1 MLMKKVG
8 IDVSEHNGD
17 INWEEVKNEV
27 DFAILRMGWI
37 GNKENHT
44 LDKYFIKNYNECKRL
59 GIPVGVYVYSYVEN
73 ANAMTSAINWIKTHL
88 NNRKFEYP
96 LFLDLEDE
104 QIQNISKEDLT
115 NLGIQFCTGFSDI
128 KTGIYANKNWFTNK
142 LDVNKLNTYKIWL
155 AEWNNKE
162 NHTAEFVVNLWQY
175 SSKGRVTGIRGNV
188 DMNYCLDSN
197 KNEESEITG
206 KKTNEEIANEVI
218 RGLWGNGD
226 ERKQKLEQAG
236 YNYNEVQK
244 IVNSKLQVNK
254 KSNEE
259 IANEVIRGLWGNGD
273 ERKQKLEQAGY
284 NYEEIQRIVNIK
296 TGNTAQIIRTY
307 VVKSGDT
314 LTKIAKLYNTTVEKL
329 VEINKISNPNL
340 IYIGQTIKIE

>member
-27 DFAILRMGWI
+27 DFAIIRMGWI

-59 GIPVGVYVYSYVEN
+59 GIPLGVYVYSYVEN
-73 ANAMTSAINWIKTHL
+73 ANAMTSAINWIKGHL
-88 NNRKFEYP
+88 KNRNFEYP

-104 QIQNISKEDLT
+104 QIQSISKEDLT
-115 NLGIQFCTGFSDI
+115 NLGIQFCNGFSDI

-142 LDVNKLNTYKIWL
+142 LDVNKLNSYKIWL

-188 DMNYCLDSN
+188 DMNYCLDCEN
-197 KNEESEITG
+197 TEEGTG
-206 KKTNEEIANEVI
+206 KKTNEEIAEEVI
-218 RGLWGNGD
+218 KGVWGNGD

-236 YNYNEVQK
+236 YNYKEIQA

-284 NYEEIQRIVNIK
+284 NYNEIQSIVNSK
-296 TGNTAQIIRTY
+296 MKSNTVKTY

-314 LTKIAKLYNTTVEKL
+314 LSKIAKRYNTTVEKL